1 MRKRAKRNAVM
12 ALALFA
18 SAHSVVRQVQADM
31 KADRPIVILAFDR
44 IIQRL
49 PLGVA
54 LYARIAGA
62 QWVQPGGIDDVGA

>member
-31 KADRPIVILAFDR
+31 KADRPIVIFSFNR
-44 IIQRL
+44 ILQRS
-49 PLGVA
+49 A
-54 LYARIAGA
+54 L
-62 QWVQPGGIDDVGA
+62 